1 MPVSSEPE
9 RTQVRTVCPYCGV
22 GCGMILRVEDGRVVG
37 VSGDKAHPANFGS
50 LCTKGSTVDQ
60 TLRGP
65 GRLAYPQV
73 RRDEDG
79 RFERV
84 PWDDALGVVAEGFQ
98 RTIAAHGPDA
108 VALYVS
114 GQLSTETQYLANK
127 LTKGFFRTNNID
139 TNSRLCMAS
148 AAAGYKTSLG
158 ADGPPGHYEDFEHA
172 NLFFVIGSNMA
183 ECHPIL
189 FQRMRRRL
197 KAGGAKLLVADPR
210 RTATAADAD
219 LFLPVRPG
227 TDLAL
232 LNGLLHLLV
241 KMGRTDADFIARH
254 TEGWEELAAML
265 EDYPPARVAERCGLR
280 LDDLLLAAKLIADA
294 TPNFLTLWTMGIN
307 QSTRGTWGS
316 NAVCNLHLATGAIG
330 RPGGGPFSLTG
341 QPNAMGGREVGYMVG
356 GLPGQ
361 RYVENARDRAK
372 TEALWELP
380 EGAIQPRP
388 GLAAVGLFK
397 AIEDGAVKALWV
409 IGSNPLATMP
419 NRERVRR
426 ALERVELLVVQDAY
440 HPTETSALA
449 HVLLPGAVWAEAEGT
464 MVNSSR
470 MVTFM
475 PRAVPPPGEA
485 RPDWEI
491 ISQVARRMGFGA
503 SFPYQNAGE
512 VFAEVGRSHN
522 PRTGYDV
529 RGMSH
534 GRLANDGALTWP
546 LAPGGTETKR
556 RYVASGENPKSQ
568 IPNLR
573 FPTPSGRAQFHARP
587 FVPDGDT
594 PDERFPFVLTTG
606 RLAHQW
612 HTRTKTGRVPALN
625 KLNPGPFLQVHPDD
639 AAALGV
645 LRDGE
650 PVRVTSR
657 QGTAVLPARVD
668 AEIVPGC
675 CWAPI
680 HWTEHGAGINSV
692 TSEAVDPVSLQPEL
706 KFCPVRLEVLR
717 KWEVGTRKSEVIS
730 ASR

>member
-1 MPVSSEPE
+1 MPALPEPE
-9 RTQVRTVCPYCGV
+9 CKEVRTVCPYCGV

-50 LCTKGSTVDQ
+50 LCSKGSTVDQ

-65 GRLAYPQV
+65 GRLAYPQL
-73 RRDEDG
+73 RREG
-79 RFERV
+79 GSFERV

-98 RTIAAHGPDA
+98 HTIAEHGPDA

-172 NLFFVIGSNMA
+172 DLFFVIGSNMA

-189 FQRMRRRL
+189 FQRMKRRL
-197 KAGGAKLLVADPR
+197 KSGKAKLIVADPR
-210 RTATAADAD
+210 RTDTAAGAD
-219 LFLPVRPG
+219 VFLPVRPG

-241 KMGRTDADFIARH
+241 KMGRVDAEFIAQH

-265 EDYPPARVAERCGLR
+265 EDYPPARVAEMCGLR
-280 LDDLLLAAKLIADA
+280 MDDLLLAAKLIADA
-294 TPNFLTLWTMGIN
+294 PNFLTLWTMGIN

-330 RPGGGPFSLTG
+330 RPGSGPFSLTG
-341 QPNAMGGREVGYMVG
+341 QPNAMGGREVGYMCG

-361 RYVENARDRAK
+361 RYVENARDRAE

-380 EGAIQPRP
+380 EGTIQPRP
-388 GLAAVGLFK
+388 GLAAVGLFR

-440 HPTETSALA
+440 HPTETSAFA

-503 SFPYQNAGE
+503 SFPYANAAE
-512 VFAEVGRSHN
+512 VFAEVGRSYN

-546 LAPGGTETKR
+546 LVPDGEETKR
-556 RYVASGENPKSQ
+556 RYVAAGES
-568 IPNLR
+568 LR
-573 FPTPSGRAQFHARP
+573 FPTPSGHAQFHARP
-587 FVPDGDT
+587 FVPDDDT
-594 PDERFPFVLTTG
+594 PDDRFPFVLTTG

-625 KLNPGPFLQVHPDD
+625 RLNPGPFLQIHPDD
-639 AAALGV
+639 AAALGI

-650 PVRVTSR
+650 PVRVSSK
-657 QGTAVLPARVD
+657 QGAAVLPAHVD

-680 HWTEHGAGINSV
+680 HWNAVGVGINSV
-692 TSEAVDPVSLQPEL
+692 TSENTDPISLQPEL
-706 KFCPVRLEVLR
+706 KFCPVRLEVFKPNPVHEAQPAEL
-717 KWEVGTRKSEVIS
+717 T
-730 ASR
+730 ATA

>member
-1 MPVSSEPE
+1 MPTLSEPE
-9 RTQVRTVCPYCGV
+9 RKEVRTVCPYCGV

-65 GRLAYPQV
+65 GRLAYPQL
-73 RRDEDG
+73 RRANG
-79 RFERV
+79 SFERV

-98 RTIAAHGPDA
+98 RTITEHGPDA

-172 NLFFVIGSNMA
+172 DLFFVIGSNMA

-189 FQRMRRRL
+189 YQRMRRRL
-197 KAGGAKLLVADPR
+197 KSGKAKLIVADPR
-210 RTATAADAD
+210 RTDTAAGAD
-219 LFLPVRPG
+219 VFLPVRPG

-241 KMGRTDADFIARH
+241 RMGRVDAEFIAQH

-265 EDYPPARVAERCGLR
+265 EDYPPARVAEMCGLR

-294 TPNFLTLWTMGIN
+294 PNFLTLWTMGIN

-330 RPGGGPFSLTG
+330 RPGSGPFSLTG
-341 QPNAMGGREVGYMVG
+341 QPNAMGGREVGYMCG

-361 RYVENARDRAK
+361 RYVENARDRAE
-372 TEALWELP
+372 TETLWELP
-380 EGAIQPRP
+380 EGTIQPRP
-388 GLAAVGLFK
+388 GLAAVGLFR

-426 ALERVELLVVQDAY
+426 ALERIELLVVQDAY

-491 ISQVARRMGFGA
+491 IAQVARRMGFGA
-503 SFPYQNAGE
+503 SFPYVNAAE

-534 GRLANDGALTWP
+534 GRLAHDGALTWP
-546 LAPGGTETKR
+546 LAPGGEETKR
-556 RYVASGENPKSQ
+556 RYVAHDET
-568 IPNLR
+568 LR
-573 FPTPSGRAQFHARP
+573 FPTPSGHAQFHARP
-587 FVPDGDT
+587 FVPDDDT
-594 PDERFPFVLTTG
+594 PDDRFPFVLTTG

-625 KLNPGPFLQVHPDD
+625 KLNPGPFLQIHPDD
-639 AAALGV
+639 AAALGI

-650 PVRVTSR
+650 PVRVSSR
-657 QGTAVLPARVD
+657 QGAAVLPTRVD
-668 AEIVPGC
+668 NDIVPGC

-680 HWTEHGAGINSV
+680 HWNEVGVGINSV
-692 TSEAVDPVSLQPEL
+692 TSENTDHISLQPEL
-706 KFCPVRLEVLR
+706 KFCPVRLEVLKPNAAHEEQR
-717 KWEVGTRKSEVIS
+717 AELT
-730 ASR
+730 ATA

>member
-1 MPVSSEPE
+1 MPTPPEPE
-9 RTQVRTVCPYCGV
+9 RKEVRTVCPYCGV
-22 GCGMILRVEDGRVVG
+22 GCGVILRVEDGRVVG
-37 VSGDKAHPANFGS
+37 VSGDKAHQANFGS

-65 GRLAYPQV
+65 GRLAYPQL
-73 RRDEDG
+73 RRGDG
-79 RFERV
+79 SFERV

-98 RTIAAHGPDA
+98 RTIAGHGPDA

-172 NLFFVIGSNMA
+172 DLFFVIGSNMA

-189 FQRMRRRL
+189 HQRMRRRL
-197 KAGGAKLLVADPR
+197 KSGKAKLIVADPR
-210 RTATAADAD
+210 RTDTATGADV
-219 LFLPVRPG
+219 FLPVQPG

-241 KMGRTDADFIARH
+241 RMGRVNAEFIARH
-254 TEGWEELAAML
+254 TEGWEELSAML
-265 EDYPPARVAERCGLR
+265 EDYPPARVAEMCGLR

-330 RPGGGPFSLTG
+330 RPGSGPFSLTG
-341 QPNAMGGREVGYMVG
+341 QPNAMGGREVGYMCG

-361 RYVENARDRAK
+361 RYVENARDRAE

-380 EGAIQPRP
+380 EGTIQPRP

-397 AIEDGAVKALWV
+397 AIEDGAVKALWI

-419 NRERVRR
+419 NRDRVRR
-426 ALERVELLVVQDAY
+426 ALERIELLVVQDAY
-440 HPTETSALA
+440 HPTETSAYA

-503 SFPYQNAGE
+503 SFPYANAGE

-522 PRTGYDV
+522 PRTGYYDV

-534 GRLANDGALTWP
+534 GRLAGGGALTWP
-546 LAPGGTETKR
+546 LAPGGEETKR
-556 RYVASGENPKSQ
+556 RYVAPGETLK
-568 IPNLR
+568 
-573 FPTPSGRAQFHARP
+573 FPTPSGHAQFHARP
-587 FVPDGDT
+587 FVPDDDT
-594 PDERFPFVLTTG
+594 ANDCFPFVLTTG

-625 KLNPGPFLQVHPDD
+625 RLNPGPFLQIHPDD

-650 PVRVTSR
+650 PVRVVSP
-657 QGTAVLPARVD
+657 QGAAVLPARVD
-668 AEIVPGC
+668 AEIVAGC

-680 HWTEHGAGINSV
+680 HWNEVGGCINSV
-692 TSEAVDPVSLQPEL
+692 TSENADPVSLQPEL
-706 KFCPVRLEVLR
+706 KFCPVRLEVL
-717 KWEVGTRKSEVIS
+717 KPNAEHTQQPAELTVT
-730 ASR
+730 A